1 MKKFYQQC
9 THQLNLRFSS
19 LFNLRKNCLLLTAVC
34 LLTSMGSVAQ
44 TTYDF
49 STAATLSNLG
59 GFYTTQALVTIDGV
73 SYKLTHLGNGNFSN
87 LSSAG
92 NSNSACLKKDGSGGD
107 FLKIERADGAAF
119 QFYGMWLNTSSMYS
133 PPFYQPP
140 YYNIKYYD
148 QNNAEIVA
156 ETFSSNVQNETITV
170 SKNLKVNYVY
180 VTFNAI
186 LYFKLDD
193 LVVGPAAASVP
204 TLFTA
209 GINQFTTSSAL
220 LGGNVSADGGAAVTE
235 RGIVYN
241 VTGTPTTADSKIVIG
256 SGTGSYSQTV
266 TGFSSSSMYYVRAYA
281 TNSAGTAYGSQL
293 SFITAAD
300 FDLAQIHYFNS
311 AWASTTSQASPF
323 TKYVEGWNITATST
337 GTGLVSVNRITG
349 VTGVSAAGEGAA
361 SARAASS
368 TSAEDLVSMSV
379 KASDASVFDL
389 QSFKFKYL
397 TKTANTSFGTITV
410 TGYLNGVA
418 VPGAVASLNGISQAT
433 AVSYAYSTFDLTGN
447 SQFNAIDEFII
458 TASGPVNA
466 ARLSAIDIDVLD
478 VQTFT
483 VLPLTLTGF
492 TGRLINEQAV
502 LNWNTRQE
510 LDMSSFDVEYSTDGM
525 LYKRVGTI
533 SAAGNSQLSN
543 SYSFIHAGVATGHN
557 YYRLKMINSNGKF
570 AYSAVV
576 NINSAAVKKG
586 FAVYPNPVTGDHC
599 FITLPAQTVLPLSYR
614 IADVDGKTVL
624 TGRLSSNQQKINL
637 GKLSRGN
644 YVIILSNG
652 QSQQLIF

>member
-1 MKKFYQQC
+1 M
-9 THQLNLRFSS
+9 S
-19 LFNLRKNCLLLTAVC
+19 
-34 LLTSMGSVAQ
+34 SVAQ

-49 STAATLSNLG
+49 STAATLSNQG
-59 GFYTTQALVTIDGV
+59 GFYTTQALVIIDGV

-87 LSSAG
+87 LSSGG

-119 QFYGMWLNTSSMYS
+119 QFYGMWLNASSMYS

-170 SKNLKVNYVY
+170 TKNLKVNYVY

-204 TLFTA
+204 TVFTA
-209 GINQFTTSSAL
+209 GINQFTTSTAL

-241 VTGTPTTADSKIVIG
+241 VTGTPTTADSKIMIG
-256 SGTGSYSQTV
+256 SGMGTYSQMANN
-266 TGFSSSSMYYVRAYA
+266 FSSSSMYYVRAYA

-311 AWASTTSQASPF
+311 AWASTINQASPF
-323 TKYVEGWNITATST
+323 TKYVEGWNITATGT

-349 VTGVSAAGEGAA
+349 ITGVSAAGEGAA

-368 TSAEDLVSMSV
+368 TSTEELVSMSV

-397 TKTANTSFGTITV
+397 TKAANTSFGTITV

-433 AVSYAYSTFDLTGN
+433 AVAYAYSTFDLAGN
-447 SQFNAIDEFII
+447 NQFNAIDEFVI

-478 VQTFT
+478 VQSFT

-492 TGRLINEQAV
+492 TGRLINEQAL
-502 LNWNTRQE
+502 LNWSTRLE
-510 LDMSSFDVEYSTDGM
+510 LDMGSFDIEYSTDGIR
-525 LYKRVGTI
+525 YIKIGNVI
-533 SAAGNSQLSN
+533 AAGNSQFSN
-543 SYSFIHAGVATGHN
+543 SYSFTHAGVAAGHN
-557 YYRLKMINSNGKF
+557 YYRLKMINSNGKSI
-570 AYSAVV
+570 YSAVV
-576 NINSAAVKKG
+576 NITRATGKNG
-586 FAVYPNPVTGDHC
+586 FAVYPNPVSADHF
-599 FITLPAQTVLPLSYR
+599 FITMPAQTLLPLTYR
-614 IADVDGKTVL
+614 ITGADGKIVL
-624 TGRLSSNQQKINL
+624 AGSISSNQQRVNV

-644 YVIILSNG
+644 YVLLLSNG
-652 QSQQLIF
+652 ESQQIIF